1 MKLIFAG
8 TPGVAADVLRGLV
21 QSGHEVVTV
30 LTREDAPVGRHKI
43 LTPSEVAAAA
53 YELGIPVLKANRIGK
68 TELDLISNS
77 AADLGVVVAYGS
89 IFKPDALTAVS
100 GGWYNLHFS
109 LLPKYRGA
117 APVQRALQAGERE
130 TGVTMFKLDE
140 GMDTGPVVGFSNTS
154 IGTRENSGDLLT
166 RLGQLALNL
175 ALEVLPSI
183 YSGTAKLTDQVGNPT
198 FATKP
203 TRDDS
208 RIDFSKS
215 SSIVEALVR
224 AMNPE
229 PMAWCLVGDEPMRVL
244 DALEV
249 RSVNQI
255 DAMESLSLGQLY
267 FGEGKLFVRCGE
279 ASVLELLVLQPSS
292 KRGRSAK
299 DWFNG
304 NRTIE
309 RLS

>member
-8 TPGVAADVLRGLV
+8 TPGVAADLLRGLI

-53 YELGIPVLKANRIGK
+53 YELGIPVIKANRIGN
-68 TELDLISNS
+68 TELELIVNS
-77 AADLGVVVAYGS
+77 GADVGVVVAYGS
-89 IFKPDALTAVS
+89 IFKSEALTALS

-109 LLPKYRGA
+109 LLPNYRGA
-117 APVQRALQAGERE
+117 APVQRALEAGETE

-140 GMDTGPVVGFSNTS
+140 GMDSGAVVGFSRTS
-154 IGTRENSGDLLT
+154 IGSRENYGQLLP

-183 YSGTAKLTDQVGNPT
+183 YSGTAKLTDQVGSPT
-198 FATKP
+198 YATKP

-208 RIDFSKS
+208 RIDFSRS
-215 SSIVEALVR
+215 ASAVEALVR

-229 PMAWCLVGDEPMRVL
+229 PMAWCLVGEESMRVL
-244 DALEV
+244 DAFEV
-249 RSVNQI
+249 RSANQI
-255 DAMESLSLGQLY
+255 YAMESMSPGQVL
-267 FGEGKLFVRCGE
+267 FEDGKFFVRCGE
-279 ASVLELLVLQPSS
+279 ASVLELLELQPSS
-292 KRGRSAK
+292 KRQMSAK
-299 DWFNG
+299 DWYNG